1 MAKEI
6 TSYRFD
12 NETLFKLE
20 ELTNYYKKMIKKLI
34 NQKCWAAS

>member
-20 ELTNYYKKMIKKLI
+20 ELTNYYKSVEQHHSRCL
-34 NQKCWAAS
+34 